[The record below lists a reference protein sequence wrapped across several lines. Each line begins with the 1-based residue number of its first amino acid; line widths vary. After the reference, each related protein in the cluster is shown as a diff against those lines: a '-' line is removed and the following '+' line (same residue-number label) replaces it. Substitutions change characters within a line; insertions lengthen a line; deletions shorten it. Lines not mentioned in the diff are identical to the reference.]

1 MSTAQAIDQGIS
13 SCHYGILQLRMHFV
27 HLSVIVGLSQL
38 RHYPDKCM
46 RRSESGSVRQMP
58 TVPQPFF
65 WRASLAASS
74 AVGFYASDYGRSE
87 EHTSELQSHS
97 DLVCRLLLV
106 KKNN

>member
-58 TVPQPFF
+58 TVPQPFY

-74 AVGFYASDYGRSE
+74 AVGFYASDYGHKNLARESCCQLG
-87 EHTSELQSHS
+87 SRVL
-97 DLVCRLLLV
+97 RLRLW
-106 KKNN
+106 

>member
-1 MSTAQAIDQGIS
+1 MR
-13 SCHYGILQLRMHFV
+13 YWILQLRMHFV

-46 RRSESGSVRQMP
+46 GRSESGSVRQMP

-74 AVGFYASDYGRSE
+74 AVGFYSPDIAGTKIAPPLE
-87 EHTSELQSHS
+87 VETQFQWQLI
-97 DLVCRLLLV
+97 
-106 KKNN
+106 